1 VVGIDG
7 RELQGRPTGTGRYLR
22 NLLRAWPPGADRLLV
37 YGAGRLPEDPVL
49 SGRGV
54 EPRALGSG
62 RERGAWWAE
71 RHLARAALR
80 DGVDVLFAPAYTCPL
95 TLRRPRVTTVHDLS
109 FFAWPEDFAALD
121 ALRRRLLVAAS
132 LRASHTVI
140 VPSAFTRNEVGRLF
154 PDLARRV
161 VRIPDAA
168 ADDLPAAP
176 SRADARARLAVAGP
190 LVLTV
195 GAILN
200 RRRLPVLLRAVAHL
214 RRTWPDLALEVVGDN
229 RTHPPLDLEALVA
242 EMGLG
247 GAVRLSGHTSDGE
260 LVARYA
266 AADVAVFLSEYEGFG
281 LPVLEAMVRGVPVV
295 ASARP
300 ALGEIFGSAAL
311 LVEPGDEQGVA
322 AAIDRVVRDE
332 RFRADLVR
340 RGYALAASFSWVEAA
355 RRTRYE
361 LAQAARQR

>member
-1 VVGIDG
+1 M
-7 RELQGRPTGTGRYLR
+7 R
-22 NLLRAWPPGADRLLV
+22 
-37 YGAGRLPEDPVL
+37 
-49 SGRGV
+49 
-54 EPRALGSG
+54 
-62 RERGAWWAE
+62 
-71 RHLARAALR
+71 
-80 DGVDVLFAPAYTCPL
+80 
-95 TLRRPRVTTVHDLS
+95 
-109 FFAWPEDFAALD
+109 
-121 ALRRRLLVAAS
+121 
-132 LRASHTVI
+132 
-140 VPSAFTRNEVGRLF
+140 
-154 PDLARRV
+154 
-161 VRIPDAA
+161 
-168 ADDLPAAP
+168 
-176 SRADARARLAVAGP
+176 
-190 LVLTV
+190 
-195 GAILN
+195 
-200 RRRLPVLLRAVAHL
+200 
-214 RRTWPDLALEVVGDN
+214 
-229 RTHPPLDLEALVA
+229 LVA